1 MEPNTARKSGTEK
14 VSESYANLYATKLP
28 ACLPASDL
36 CGQDR
41 EPGNFH
47 FSASPC
53 VPFLLK
59 NNAAQ
64 TGKNT
69 KQQQKY
75 EFGRGVNNANEE
87 RTLSRA
93 YRNSNINLM
102 FAFDTEKQRDV
113 NGQRTSKRTSVQK
126 LRYLPVFPPLSLWP
140 KCCENVQ
147 QMLENCQTYVDVPFH
162 DFSPLG
168 W

>member
-87 RTLSRA
+87 SR
-93 YRNSNINLM
+93 L
-102 FAFDTEKQRDV
+102 
-113 NGQRTSKRTSVQK
+113 
-126 LRYLPVFPPLSLWP
+126 
-140 KCCENVQ
+140 
-147 QMLENCQTYVDVPFH
+147 
-162 DFSPLG
+162 
-168 W
+168 